1 MKIQYASDIHLE
13 LSDNSRFIKT
23 MPFEVAGDVLVLAG
37 DTGYLR
43 DRTLPNLKFWKWAS
57 ANYRE
62 VLLVPGN
69 HEFYGNGDVLAYG
82 DSWSREILPNVHYHQ
97 NKVVR
102 IDDTDFILS
111 TLWSHISPQDEYF
124 VSRGMNDFRQILYG
138 GRRFTTDDFNV
149 EHQKCLA
156 FIKQSV
162 SESYAKRI
170 VVVTHHLPT
179 LEVVAPQHKGSQ
191 LNSAFATE
199 LGDFIADSRIDVW
212 VFGHSHANID
222 APLAIVASMLACEWP
237 NIQTSIRLSAIKS
250 PSSVVKALFNRL
262 PLCWGATTSN
272 VGRWCVTTTICLA
285 SLLMTLCL
293 INARHFSCSALKS
306 SVVNLRP
313 PYSICLKSFM
323 PRLTKYS
330 S

>member
-13 LSDNSRFIKT
+13 LSDNSRFIKS
-23 MPFEVAGDVLVLAG
+23 MPFEVAGDVLVFAG

-62 VLLVPGN
+62 VLLIPGN

-138 GRRFTTDDFNV
+138 GRRFTTDDFNA

-162 SESYAKRI
+162 SESDAKHI

-179 LEVVAPQHKGSQ
+179 LEVVAPQHKGSL

-212 VFGHSHANID
+212 IFGHSHANID
-222 APLAIVASMLACEWP
+222 TVIGNTRIV
-237 NIQTSIRLSAIKS
+237 
-250 PSSVVKALFNRL
+250 
-262 PLCWGATTSN
+262 SN
-272 VGRWCVTTTICLA
+272 QMGYVYYGEHLQDFKGDKFIEL
-285 SLLMTLCL
+285 
-293 INARHFSCSALKS
+293 
-306 SVVNLRP
+306 
-313 PYSICLKSFM
+313 
-323 PRLTKYS
+323 
-330 S
+330 

>member
-13 LSDNSRFIKT
+13 LSDNSRFIKS
-23 MPFEVAGDVLVLAG
+23 MPFEVAGDVLVFAG

-111 TLWSHISPQDEYF
+111 TLWSYISPQDEYF

-138 GRRFTTDDFNV
+138 GRRFTTDDFNA

-156 FIKQSV
+156 FIKQSIL
-162 SESYAKRI
+162 ESDAKHI

-179 LEVVAPQHKGSQ
+179 LEVVAPQHKGSL

-199 LGDFIADSRIDVW
+199 LGDFIADSRIDAW
-212 VFGHSHANID
+212 IYGHSHTNID
-222 APLAIVASMLACEWP
+222 TVIGNTRIV
-237 NIQTSIRLSAIKS
+237 
-250 PSSVVKALFNRL
+250 
-262 PLCWGATTSN
+262 SN
-272 VGRWCVTTTICLA
+272 QMGYVYYGEHLQDFKGDKFIEL
-285 SLLMTLCL
+285 
-293 INARHFSCSALKS
+293 
-306 SVVNLRP
+306 
-313 PYSICLKSFM
+313 
-323 PRLTKYS
+323 
-330 S
+330 